1 MGLMI
6 TGFGRFMDGPNCSQI
21 LLEALAAQRPELE
34 RIWRA
39 PIAFELL
46 PVDVEAVRPALE
58 RLLRTAAPSHLL
70 LMGQAGGRD
79 AICLERVA
87 RNRIDLG
94 VPDSAGRLGTLGPV
108 SAGGPDQML
117 ANWPDP
123 EGVVSAIKAAG
134 APARLSD
141 DAGGHLCNQTLYLA
155 LEAAGK
161 AAEGSLVATFLHLP
175 LLPEQIAAGFPAA
188 QGVGCSVALDD
199 MKRAVRAI
207 LRHTRQTAV

>member
-1 MGLMI
+1 MSLLI
-6 TGFGRFMDGPNCSQI
+6 TAFGRFMGGPNCSQI
-21 LLEALAAQRPELE
+21 LLEALAAERAELE

-39 PIAFELL
+39 PITLEVL

-70 LMGQAGGRD
+70 LMGQAGARD
-79 AICLERVA
+79 AICLERKA
-87 RNRIDLG
+87 RNHIDLG
-94 VPDSAGRLGTLGPV
+94 VPDAAGRLGPLGPV
-108 SAGGPDQML
+108 IAGGPDQML

-123 EGVVSAIKAAG
+123 EGVVAAVKAAG

-161 AAEGSLVATFLHLP
+161 AAGGSLVATFLHLP
-175 LLPEQIAAGFPAA
+175 LLPEQIAAGVPAA
-188 QGVGCSVALDD
+188 QGAGCSVALDD

-207 LRHTRQTAV
+207 LRHTRETAV